1 VAAPAQ
7 KQPMHVQL
15 TMLDGRRFEF
25 VETTVVGDSLVG
37 QGKVLGEIPWDA
49 PERERRARRSVEPTQ
64 MTVVLNEIRTLQTL
78 QLDSGKTVL
87 TLAGLALVAAI
98 LVALVSLD
106 LPSGGTPLGN

>member
-1 VAAPAQ
+1 
-7 KQPMHVQL
+7 
-15 TMLDGRRFEF
+15 
-25 VETTVVGDSLVG
+25 
-37 QGKVLGEIPWDA
+37 
-49 PERERRARRSVEPTQ
+49 